1 MFNNKIILITGGTGS
16 FGNAFIS
23 HLLRNYK
30 CKKIIIFSRD
40 ELKQYNMQKK
50 FEKFKNL
57 RFFIGDV
64 RDLSRLKLAFRGVDY
79 VIHAAALKHVPIAEY
94 NPIECIK
101 TNIDGSSN
109 VIAAALENKVKKVIA
124 LSTDKAVNPINLYGA
139 TKLCAE
145 KIFVTANAL
154 TGNVTNFSVVRY
166 GNVLNSSGSIIPLI
180 KKYKE
185 EKKQNFPL
193 TDNRMTRFF
202 ISLEGAV
209 EFVIQSFKNMD
220 KGEIFV
226 PKMPSV
232 YIKDLIN
239 VISPKMSIKISGIRP
254 GEKIDE
260 ILISKDES
268 AQTIEGKNSYIV
280 CPNNTFVNS
289 SLLKKFK
296 DKKKLVNFEY
306 NSKNNKNLLKVKEIV
321 NILKKY

>member
-1 MFNNKIILITGGTGS
+1 MFNNKTILITGGTGS
-16 FGNAFIS
+16 FGHAFIS
-23 HLLRNYK
+23 HLLQKYK

-50 FEKFKNL
+50 FEKFNNL

-64 RDLSRLKLAFRGVDY
+64 RDLSRLKLAFHGVDY
-79 VIHAAALKHVPIAEY
+79 VVHAAALKHVPIAEY
-94 NPIECIK
+94 NPLECIK

-109 VIAAALENKVKKVIA
+109 VITAALENKVKKVIA

-166 GNVLNSSGSIIPLI
+166 GNVLNSRGSIIPLI

-268 AQTIEGKNSYIV
+268 AQTIEVKNSYIV

-306 NSKNNKNLLKVKEIV
+306 NSKNNKNFLKAKQIV

>member
-268 AQTIEGKNSYIV
+268 AQTIEEKNSYIV